1 MRTWRHSSK
10 TAATAVMVFLAACV
24 GSPGAT
30 ALQLKRSELYIA
42 VSEVRTEH
50 SRDSYSIT
58 KTVIVKNGV
67 LTYDESSR
75 RKKPVHQE
83 YNLTNDELQR
93 LEGLIVKSKLLTSK
107 SISGPEASGP
117 HMSLDLSVETRLRKK
132 RGSIKISGAETEEL
146 KTNQVYVNANAL
158 LAMLTDLIAARSHNE
173 GGDSRNFT
181 QYNFQVLHDDVF
193 MLGRDGTVTGN
204 RIAPVRS
211 SSPVLVLFNMRPL
224 FGFKPNSSVG
234 ASPRRVQIDR
244 QKLDHWHSLHRP
256 SAPTRA
262 DSQSCYGR
270 EYP

>member
-1 MRTWRHSSK
+1 MRMWRRFSK
-10 TAATAVMVFLAACV
+10 IAAAAAIVFSAAWI
-24 GSPGAT
+24 GSLRA
-30 ALQLKRSELYIA
+30 AAIQLKRSALYIA

-93 LEGLIVKSKLLTSK
+93 LEGLIVKSKLLTLK

-117 HMSLDLSVETRLRKK
+117 HMSLDLSIETRLRKK
-132 RGSIKISGAETEEL
+132 RGSIKVSGDVNEEL

-211 SSPVLVLFNMRPL
+211 SSAVLVGSQNQNREWIYSQQQTVSAEGYPYLMRNL
-224 FGFKPNSSVG
+224 CCVFG
-234 ASPRRVQIDR
+234 
-244 QKLDHWHSLHRP
+244 
-256 SAPTRA
+256 RA
-262 DSQSCYGR
+262 F
-270 EYP
+270 